1 METEVLKTGYGRIH
15 VAGYPISNSVSP
27 CFHRFILK
35 SLAMPWTVSL
45 LETVDCVD
53 LKGVMQAPDFVGAA
67 VSLPLKTA
75 VLPLLD
81 RLDDDAKTLGAVN
94 TIFVRRE
101 DGRKVFVGA
110 NTDWKGMTACI
121 LSGIGPSRGRGADSD
136 GVGMVIG
143 GGVLS
148 RTATYALVA
157 GLGLKTV
164 YLVQCEPVDK
174 ETAEKIWV
182 DAENGVD
189 LVLVRVDSIEQAQ
202 DHLPS
207 PRIII
212 NAVRTPL
219 PHDPKYQ
226 QGQQVGKHF
235 ISNCQIQPTAGDN
248 GGGDTRILLDMASF
262 RSRDTDLTVAAK
274 GAGWKVASFVD
285 FMAHQA
291 TQQSVLWTGANVDC
305 LPSIETS
312 VAVLTDALCG
322 PETHPS

>member
-1 METEVLKTGYGRIH
+1 METEVLKTEYGRIH

-35 SLAMPWTVSL
+35 SLGIPWIVSL

-53 LKGVMQAPDFVGAA
+53 LKAVMQAPDFVGVA

-81 RLDDDAKTLGAVN
+81 RLDDNAKALGAVN

-121 LSGIGPSRGRGADSD
+121 LSGIGPSWGRGVAADRA
-136 GVGMVIG
+136 GMVIG

-164 YLVQCEPVDK
+164 YLVQCEPADK
-174 ETAEKIWV
+174 EATEKIWV
-182 DAENGVD
+182 DAENAVD
-189 LVLVRVDSIEQAQ
+189 LVLAHVDSIEQAQ
-202 DHLPS
+202 AHLPS
-207 PRIII
+207 PHIII
-212 NAVRTPL
+212 NAVRNPL
-219 PHDPKYQ
+219 LEDPKFQ

-235 ISNCQIQPTAGDN
+235 ISNCPVQPAAGDN
-248 GGGDTRILLDMASF
+248 GERDGRILLDMASF
-262 RSRDTDLTVAAK
+262 RPEDTDLAVAAK

-312 VAVLTDALCG
+312 VAVLTDALCS
-322 PETHPS
+322 PETRPL